1 MQRPA
6 LLSLAVAAAL
16 CAGSGSSWA
25 VEGCLSRIDPESS
38 LNRVPDCMRM
48 GRHVRVDS
56 NVSRGTATLRDGM
69 MPTTLRDGSADM
81 EQQRRLRVPVAP
93 GGSLWS
99 GFFGR

>member
-1 MQRPA
+1 M
-6 LLSLAVAAAL
+6 
-16 CAGSGSSWA
+16 
-25 VEGCLSRIDPESS
+25 SRIDPDSS
-38 LNRVPDCMRM
+38 LNSVPDCMRM

-69 MPTTLRDGSADM
+69 MPTTLRDGSPDM